1 MNLAPT
7 LPLCIFGPSC
17 KSFYLS
23 CMEIGEQFKT
33 IISLGEKR
41 EGGGDGEIMHVA
53 SNLWGSLSPGHRV
66 KSFTLT

>member
-1 MNLAPT
+1 MNKGKMEGRRT
-7 LPLCIFGPSC
+7 LSELGSHPASV
-17 KSFYLS
+17 
-23 CMEIGEQFKT
+23 EIGEQFKT